1 MAEGLAKKIFGDAA
15 EILSAGSKPSFVN
28 PLAIKVM
35 SEIGIDISTQTSK
48 SVKTIDLSA
57 VDYVITL
64 CADEVCPCVAGAV
77 TREHWPLPDPATSQ
91 GTEIEQLQR
100 FRNIRDSLDAR
111 ITEFKQSIQ
120 AQFKPPKTKI
130 RP

>member
-1 MAEGLAKKIFGDAA
+1 
-15 EILSAGSKPSFVN
+15 
-28 PLAIKVM
+28 M

-48 SVKTIDLSA
+48 SVKTLDLSA
-57 VDYVITL
+57 VDYIITL

-77 TREHWPLPDPATSQ
+77 ISEHWPLPDPATLQ

-100 FRNIRDSLDAR
+100 FRNIRNSLEIR

-120 AQFKPPKTKI
+120 AQFKPPKIKVK
-130 RP
+130 P